1 MMRERSLI
9 TVSATII
16 GTVPRPKAY
25 ISIMELSTVGAITVA
40 DNAIYTNPQGNRPL
54 SIPVINKLNTEGC
67 PMNAPSLFCTKPV
80 HGSLM
85 VLFMVIFH
93 TRYHAQAV
101 LFEGLATIA
110 WIVTQM
116 IVVQDIVL
124 LQIIYLSVG
133 AILVLCS
140 LSFHPRS

>member
-1 MMRERSLI
+1 MKVFRYIAMLLLLFNGISAVFGGYVLI
-9 TVSATII
+9 DDPTGGGMQMPVELMKTGPFRDYLI
-16 GTVPRPKAY
+16 P
-25 ISIMELSTVGAITVA
+25 SI
-40 DNAIYTNPQGNRPL
+40 Y
-54 SIPVINKLNTEGC
+54 
-67 PMNAPSLFCTKPV
+67 LFSV
-80 HGSLM
+80 LGVGSLV

>member
-1 MMRERSLI
+1 MKVFRYIAMLLLLFNGISAVFGGYVLI
-9 TVSATII
+9 DDPTGGGMQMPV
-16 GTVPRPKAY
+16 
-25 ISIMELSTVGAITVA
+25 ELMKTGPFRDYLIPG
-40 DNAIYTNPQGNRPL
+40 IY
-54 SIPVINKLNTEGC
+54 
-67 PMNAPSLFCTKPV
+67 LFSV
-80 HGSLM
+80 LGVGSLV

-93 TRYHAQAV
+93 TRYHTQAV

-124 LQIIYLSVG
+124 LQIVYLSVG

-140 LSFHPRS
+140 LSLSNSR

>member
-1 MMRERSLI
+1 MKVFRYIAMLLLLFNGISAVFGGYVLI
-9 TVSATII
+9 DDPTGGGMQMPV
-16 GTVPRPKAY
+16 
-25 ISIMELSTVGAITVA
+25 ELMKTGPFKDYLIPG
-40 DNAIYTNPQGNRPL
+40 IY
-54 SIPVINKLNTEGC
+54 
-67 PMNAPSLFCTKPV
+67 LFSV
-80 HGSLM
+80 LGVGSLV

-116 IVVQDIVL
+116 IIVQDIVL

>member
-1 MMRERSLI
+1 MKVFRYIAMLLLLFNGISAVFGGYVLI
-9 TVSATII
+9 DDPTGGGMQMPV
-16 GTVPRPKAY
+16 
-25 ISIMELSTVGAITVA
+25 ELMKTGPFRDYLIPG
-40 DNAIYTNPQGNRPL
+40 IY
-54 SIPVINKLNTEGC
+54 
-67 PMNAPSLFCTKPV
+67 LFSV
-80 HGSLM
+80 LGVGSLV
-85 VLFMVIFH
+85 VLFMVFFH

-116 IVVQDIVL
+116 IVAQDIVL

>member
-1 MMRERSLI
+1 MKVFRYIAMLLLLFNGISAVFGGYVLI
-9 TVSATII
+9 DDPTGGGMQMPV
-16 GTVPRPKAY
+16 
-25 ISIMELSTVGAITVA
+25 ELMKTGPFRDYLIPG
-40 DNAIYTNPQGNRPL
+40 IY
-54 SIPVINKLNTEGC
+54 
-67 PMNAPSLFCTKPV
+67 LFSV
-80 HGSLM
+80 LGVGSLV